1 MTPYYWLAIIA
12 LLICLISCFYHFY
25 KIIRLGNPPEYAKQA
40 EGNIGKAV
48 RYSFT
53 GAMSPKVKESA
64 YMHMPTYIAGI
75 IYHLGT
81 FLAIFL
87 FFLILFNVWF
97 SGIIMWILAGFLAV
111 SAICGIGIL
120 IKRMMKHELRTL
132 SNPDDYISNILVTAF
147 QAITALTLTD
157 VTYLPA
163 YFIITAL
170 LLIYFP
176 MGKLKH
182 AVYFFAARYH
192 LGYFYGWR
200 GVWPPKPI
208 KK

>member
-1 MTPYYWLAIIA
+1 MDWYYWLAIVSLSVC
-12 LLICLISCFYHFY
+12 LLSCIYHAYRIIS
-25 KIIRLGNPPEYAKQA
+25 LGNPPEYARRT
-40 EGNIGKAV
+40 GNIRKAV

-53 GAMSPKVKESA
+53 GAMSPTVKESA
-64 YMHMPTYIAGI
+64 YLHMPTYLAGI

-87 FFLILFNVWF
+87 FMLSLFNIWLNAW
-97 SGIIMWILAGFLAV
+97 IMWTTVAVLAA
-111 SAICGIGIL
+111 AGISGLGIL
-120 IKRMMKHELRTL
+120 IKRISKQELRTL

-147 QAITALTLTD
+147 QLVSVLAMVDHQYI
-157 VTYLPA
+157 PA
-163 YFIITAL
+163 YFIIVSL
-170 LLIYFP
+170 LMLYLP
-176 MGKLKH
+176 LGKLKH

-192 LGYFYGWR
+192 LGLFYGWR

>member
-1 MTPYYWLAIIA
+1 MDWYYWLAIIGLGVC
-12 LLICLISCFYHFY
+12 LLSCIYHFY
-25 KIIRLGNPPEYAKQA
+25 RIISLGNPPEYARRT
-40 EGNIGKAV
+40 GHIGKAV

-64 YMHMPTYIAGI
+64 YLHMPTYMAGI
-75 IYHLGT
+75 IYHIGT

-87 FFLILFNVWF
+87 FLFA
-97 SGIIMWILAGFLAV
+97 LAGIRPDGILMYASGGILLLSFL
-111 SAICGIGIL
+111 CGTAIL
-120 IKRMMKHELRTL
+120 IKRLGKHELRSL

-147 QAITALTLTD
+147 QLFTVLAMLELSF
-157 VTYLPA
+157 VPV
-163 YFIITAL
+163 YFIISAIL
-170 LLIYFP
+170 LLYFP
-176 MGKLKH
+176 LGKLKH

-200 GVWPPKPI
+200 DVWPPKPI

>member
-1 MTPYYWLAIIA
+1 MFWYQWLSVIA
-12 LLICLISCFYHFY
+12 LLTCLLSCIYHTYRIIS
-25 KIIRLGNPPEYAKQA
+25 LGNPPEYARRS
-40 EGNIGKAV
+40 GNIGKAV

-87 FFLILFNVWF
+87 FLLSFFNFWLH
-97 SGIIMWILAGFLAV
+97 GWIMWAVLAILLTSGL
-111 SAICGIGIL
+111 GGLGIL
-120 IKRMMKHELRTL
+120 LKRINKNELRTL

-147 QAITALTLTD
+147 Q
-157 VTYLPA
+157 
-163 YFIITAL
+163 IITAL
-170 LLIYFP
+170 ALIDFSLIPAYYIITSLLLFYFP
-176 MGKLKH
+176 LGKLKH

-208 KK
+208 K

>member
-1 MTPYYWLAIIA
+1 MIWYQWLAIIA
-12 LLICLISCFYHFY
+12 LSICLLSCAYHFY
-25 KIIRLGNPPEYAKQA
+25 RLISLGNPPEYARRA
-40 EGNIGKAV
+40 GHIGKAV

-64 YMHMPTYIAGI
+64 YLHMPTYIAGI
-75 IYHLGT
+75 IYHIGT
-81 FLAIFL
+81 FLAIIL
-87 FFLILFNVWF
+87 FFLPFFNIWLHGWMIWAVVAIM
-97 SGIIMWILAGFLAV
+97 GI

-120 IKRMMKHELRTL
+120 IKRLTKHELRTL

-147 QAITALTLTD
+147 QLITMLVFIDAAFG
-157 VTYLPA
+157 PA
-163 YFIITAL
+163 YYIIVSML
-170 LLIYFP
+170 LLYFP
-176 MGKLKH
+176 LGKLKH

>member
-1 MTPYYWLAIIA
+1 MEWYYWLAIIGLGVC
-12 LLICLISCFYHFY
+12 LLSCIYHFY
-25 KIIRLGNPPEYAKQA
+25 RVISLGNPPEYARRT
-40 EGNIGKAV
+40 GHIGKAV

-64 YMHMPTYIAGI
+64 YLHMPTYMAGI
-75 IYHLGT
+75 IYHIGT

-87 FFLILFNVWF
+87 FFFA
-97 SGIIMWILAGFLAV
+97 LAGIRLDGILMYVSGGILLLSFL
-111 SAICGIGIL
+111 CGTGIL
-120 IKRMMKHELRTL
+120 IKRLGKHELRSL

-147 QAITALTLTD
+147 QLFTVLAMLEISF
-157 VTYLPA
+157 VPV
-163 YFIITAL
+163 YFIISAI

-176 MGKLKH
+176 LGKLKH

-200 GVWPPKPI
+200 DVWPPKPI

>member
-1 MTPYYWLAIIA
+1 MTPYYWMAIIA
-12 LLICLISCFYHFY
+12 LSICLISCFYHFY
-25 KIIRLGNPPEYAKQA
+25 KIFSLGNPPEYAKRA
-40 EGNIGKAV
+40 GHIGNAV

-64 YMHMPTYIAGI
+64 YLHMPTYVAGI
-75 IYHLGT
+75 IYHIGT

-87 FFLILFNVWF
+87 FFLILFNIWF
-97 SGIIMWILAGFLAV
+97 SGFIMWLLAGLLAV
-111 SAICGIGIL
+111 SAICGTGIL
-120 IKRMMKHELRTL
+120 IKRMMKHELRSL

-147 QAITALTLTD
+147 QAITALTIYNI
-157 VTYLPA
+157 TYLPA
-163 YFIITAL
+163 YFIITSL

>member
-1 MTPYYWLAIIA
+1 MIWYHWMAVMA
-12 LLICLISCFYHFY
+12 LFVCLLSCFYHFY
-25 KIIRLGNPPEYAKQA
+25 RIVSLGNPPEYARRT
-40 EGNIGKAV
+40 GHIGKAV

-75 IYHLGT
+75 IYHIGT

-87 FFLILFNVWF
+87 FILALFNIWLHDWF
-97 SGIIMWILAGFLAV
+97 MWGAVVILITAGL
-111 SAICGIGIL
+111 CGIGIL
-120 IKRMMKHELRTL
+120 LKRMSKHELRSL

-147 QAITALTLTD
+147 QFLTTLAMIDATFI
-157 VTYLPA
+157 PA
-163 YFIITAL
+163 YFIITSL
-170 LLIYFP
+170 LLLYFP